1 MEEYKYLIPEES
13 IDAIMNNVSTLRKIE
28 NDLRRV
34 FVEHD
39 YLEVL
44 MPSFEYVDLY
54 NALDSGIE
62 EEKMFQYINFE
73 GKRVALRTDFTIPL
87 ARLYSSQKEI
97 GVKRYCYFGNV
108 YRKEKRHKGRSSE
121 FFQAGIELLGQ
132 AGFAGDIECLH
143 IIQET
148 LSYLGLKDIKIE
160 MSSAKFYKRLC
171 ELVDDTSFV
180 DILKKRDLSS
190 MKILIDRKG
199 IQSPLKDLLIQLPRC
214 FGDIAMLNQMIMM
227 IQDQQLK
234 DALTTAEN
242 VSPCILWIDEIE
254 KGLAGSG
261 NSGDGGVSTRMV
273 GQFLFWLQE
282 CKKQVFVVATA
293 NDVSMLPSELL
304 RRGRFDE
311 LFFVDLP
318 TADERREI
326 LKIYMRKYLKLDF
339 SGDFS
344 DKIVAISEGFTAADL
359 ESTVRELAYR
369 IIANADFRLSEDVI
383 ISTFNNVVPLSQTSP
398 EKIEAI
404 RDWGRERAVPASG
417 KPIGVQEISQKS
429 GPKMRRVLV

>member
-28 NDLRRV
+28 NDLIRV

-234 DALTTAEN
+234 DALLELRDLYDKLEKKEFFSFDLAMTPSMKYYTGIIIKGY
-242 VSPCILWIDEIE
+242 SPYSADTII
-254 KGLAGSG
+254 
-261 NSGDGGVSTRMV
+261 NGGRYDKLMDH
-273 GQFLFWLQE
+273 FH
-282 CKKQVFVVATA
+282 KVVPAIGF
-293 NDVSMLPSELL
+293 SY
-304 RRGRFDE
+304 
-311 LFFVDLP
+311 DLSH
-318 TADERREI
+318 I
-326 LKIYMRKYLKLDF
+326 LK
-339 SGDFS
+339 
-344 DKIVAISEGFTAADL
+344 AL
-359 ESTVRELAYR
+359 EKEEEN
-369 IIANADFRLSEDVI
+369 NA
-383 ISTFNNVVPLSQTSP
+383 
-398 EKIEAI
+398 
-404 RDWGRERAVPASG
+404 
-417 KPIGVQEISQKS
+417 
-429 GPKMRRVLV
+429 